1 MKASV
6 MDTAE
11 LSVLTPRVSLAGAE
25 ERIPTFDRRA
35 VRHRRRRERRL
46 RRLYTVGGLTV
57 LAAFLVATVVVVD
70 MVR

>member
-6 MDTAE
+6 MDRDE
-11 LSVLTPRVSLAGAE
+11 LSVLVSQGSVAGGEELA
-25 ERIPTFDRRA
+25 PTLDRRA
-35 VRHRRRRERRL
+35 VRDRRRRERRL
-46 RRLYTVGGLTV
+46 RRLYTLGGLAV